1 MLKKVSIILL
11 SGIVLFLGGTIVFKN
26 IANWLIV
33 SDAVPK
39 NLNIVF
45 TFAGEGVRV
54 NYSRSLMQKYSEA
67 TWVLSDYEDG
77 YARLLRK
84 NKFNMDRVVVV
95 DTCKNTK
102 SEVNALAQWVDQN
115 KPVSDSGST
124 ISIGLVSSPYH
135 MRRIKMMINR
145 RFKDKNIKF
154 HYLPVP
160 LKQYKWTSEM
170 VQYWWKTSEVSKVV
184 FIELQKIVYY
194 FLIL

>member
-1 MLKKVSIILL
+1 MLKKVLIILL
-11 SGIVLFLGGTIVFKN
+11 SGIVLFLGGVIVFKN

>member
-33 SDAVPK
+33 SDSVPQ

-54 NYSRSLMQKYSEA
+54 DYSRSLMQKYPEA
-67 TWVLSDYEDG
+67 TWVLSDYENG

-84 NKFNMDRVVVV
+84 NKFNMDRVVVI

-102 SEVNALAQWVDQN
+102 SEVNALAQWVDQI
-115 KPVSDSGST
+115 KPASDSGST

-170 VQYWWKTSEVSKVV
+170 VQNWWKTSEVSKVV

>member
-1 MLKKVSIILL
+1 MLKKVLIILL
-11 SGIVLFLGGTIVFKN
+11 SGIVLFLGGVIVFKN

-54 NYSRSLMQKYSEA
+54 NYSRSLVQKYSEA

>member
-1 MLKKVSIILL
+1 MLKKVLIILL
-11 SGIVLFLGGTIVFKN
+11 SGIVLFLGGVIVFKN

-54 NYSRSLMQKYSEA
+54 NYSRSLVQKYSEA
-67 TWVLSDYEDG
+67 TWVLSDYENG

>member
-170 VQYWWKTSEVSKVV
+170 VQNWWKTSEVSKVV

>member
-1 MLKKVSIILL
+1 
-11 SGIVLFLGGTIVFKN
+11 
-26 IANWLIV
+26 
-33 SDAVPK
+33 
-39 NLNIVF
+39 
-45 TFAGEGVRV
+45 
-54 NYSRSLMQKYSEA
+54 
-67 TWVLSDYEDG
+67 
-77 YARLLRK
+77 
-84 NKFNMDRVVVV
+84 MDRVVVV

-170 VQYWWKTSEVSKVV
+170 VQNWWKTSEVSKVV